1 MASSNSSRVQRPWQ
15 AAQAAK
21 RRQRARM
28 GHAAWWRGWGGL
40 GLPRPLRLPCSPK
53 SMTALGWGR
62 RRRPPPARRCRRRRL
77 RSSVSSSNAE
87 SRSRCPSSRCAPPSS
102 PSRHLFL
109 LPLLF
114 LLLDTIHQFDCR
126 QRPLSLPHRRHPEPQ
141 AGEEEALK
149 REGRSA
155 G

>member
-1 MASSNSSRVQRPWQ
+1 VGGAPPQCARGHGKQQQQPSATAMASSTSSQ
-15 AAQAAK
+15 AQAKGADG
-21 RRQRARM
+21 AC
-28 GHAAWWRGWGGL
+28 GVVAGL
-40 GLPRPLRLPCSPK
+40 GRVG
-53 SMTALGWGR
+53 T
-62 RRRPPPARRCRRRRL
+62 
-77 RSSVSSSNAE
+77 
-87 SRSRCPSSRCAPPSS
+87 
-102 PSRHLFL
+102 SRHLFL

-114 LLLDTIHQFDCR
+114 LLLDMIHQFDCR